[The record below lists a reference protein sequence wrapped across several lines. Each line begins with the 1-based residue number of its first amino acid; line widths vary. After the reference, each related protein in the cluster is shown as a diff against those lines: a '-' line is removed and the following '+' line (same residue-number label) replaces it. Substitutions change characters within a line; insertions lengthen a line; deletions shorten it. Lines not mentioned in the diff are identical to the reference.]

1 MNLRARLKVMTATAA
16 LVATGLTPVA
26 AAQSGEIPAPG
37 PGSAAPGSAAP
48 SSSTLDLLAGS
59 AAPAPARAPE
69 GGARLIVLGDSMT
82 SGTNLPL
89 MVDSRRCPQ
98 GMGSWPMRVAEH
110 MKVAGT
116 PDYVNQSCY
125 GGALDTTPA
134 ITLADQ
140 ARAAA
145 DLGAF
150 GPRTERVLIQLGFND
165 EWGTRNVRAVDAARM
180 CWVNLIDG
188 CGMDAVA
195 QGRTQDPAA
204 VTPAAYRERMQQVV
218 EYVKYFAPNA
228 TIALVGYPDLRPAQ
242 PDAVCMSVLGMP
254 LNNPRGEAFARFTE
268 ALQNAQRG
276 AARELGIRF
285 VDLHAATAGHGPCT
299 DQPWIDGIVDFRS
312 NPLGGPMHLSPMGEA
327 IAARAVLDTVN
338 G

>member
-1 MNLRARLKVMTATAA
+1 MNPRNGLRVV
-16 LVATGLTPVA
+16 VASVVLMAMGFTPVA
-26 AAQSGEIPAPG
+26 AAQSGEMPAPG
-37 PGSAAPGSAAP
+37 DGSAAPGSAAP
-48 SSSTLDLLAGS
+48 GSSPMDLLAGS

-69 GGARLIVLGDSMT
+69 GGARLIVFGDSMT

-89 MVDSRRCPQ
+89 AVDSRRCPQ
-98 GMGSWPMRVAEH
+98 GVGSWPARVAAH

-116 PDYVNQSCY
+116 PDFVNQSCY

-165 EWGTRNVRAVDAARM
+165 EWGNRNVRAVDAARM
-180 CWVNLIDG
+180 CWINFVDG
-188 CGMDAVA
+188 CGMEAVA

-204 VTPAAYRERMQQVV
+204 VTPAAYRTRIAQVV

-242 PDAVCMSVLGMP
+242 PDAVCMSVLGLP
-254 LNNPRGEAFARFTE
+254 LNNPRGAAFARFTE
-268 ALQNAQRG
+268 ALQNAQQG
-276 AARELGIRF
+276 AARELGIEF
-285 VDLHAATAGHGPCT
+285 VDLHRATAGHGPCT
-299 DQPWIDGIVDFRS
+299 AQPWIDGIIDFRS
-312 NPLGGPMHLSPMGEA
+312 NPLGGPMHLSPVGEA
-327 IAARAVLDTVN
+327 VAARAVIDTVD